1 MKTPFIKTPLKV
13 TLDRGVRK
21 GMAQRMIG
29 PLDWI
34 GWPALG
40 VLAATIVLATPMKVF
55 GLYLPEPVLPLAL
68 AFAWP
73 LIRPSYVAPLV
84 LALMG
89 AFLDYF
95 WGAPLG
101 FWTLS
106 LMIVY
111 GVIFLLRGYMVGQDM
126 MVIAGLYGVAVI
138 GFFILTT
145 LMATIDSGMVP
156 RLISVFEQALATF
169 ASVFL
174 VLWLLESYV
183 HADVRF
189 Q

>member
-34 GWPALG
+34 GWPALW
-40 VLAATIVLATPMKVF
+40 VLAGTILLATPMKIF

-68 AFAWP
+68 AFSWP
-73 LIRPSYVAPLV
+73 LIRPSYIAPLV

-111 GVIFLLRGYMVGQDM
+111 GVTFLLRGYIVGQDM
-126 MVIAGLYGVAVI
+126 MVITALYGSAVI
-138 GFFILTT
+138 GFFVLNT
-145 LMATIDSGMVP
+145 LLATIDSGMVP

-169 ASVFL
+169 AAVFL
-174 VLWLLESYV
+174 VLWLLETFV